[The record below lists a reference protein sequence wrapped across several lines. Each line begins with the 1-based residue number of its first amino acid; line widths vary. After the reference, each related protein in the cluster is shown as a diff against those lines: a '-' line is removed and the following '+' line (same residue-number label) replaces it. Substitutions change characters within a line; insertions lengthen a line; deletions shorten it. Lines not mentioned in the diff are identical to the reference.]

1 MELSKNFSL
10 QKLNTFGLNVTAKFY
25 SEVNS
30 VEQAISIFSGGQLRQ
45 HKKMI
50 LGGGSNILFSENYYD
65 GVVLKNNIQGI
76 HVVKEDDQHFWVK
89 AGGGVP
95 WQELVENCLR
105 ANFGG
110 IENLSLIPGTVGAA
124 PIQNIG
130 AYGVELKDVFE
141 ALESVEISTGEK
153 RYFRREDCK
162 FGYRDSVFKNEL
174 RDKYFISNVVLK
186 LTKHPVINTSY
197 GNIDQKLTEMY
208 KHHPD
213 IRDVSD
219 AIIQIRQSKLPDPA
233 IVGNA
238 GSFFKN
244 PVISGNNFH
253 NLKRLFPEVPAY
265 DLEGGQKKIPAA
277 WLIDMCQMKGFN
289 HKGAAVHTNQP
300 LVLINK
306 KNATGKDLIEL
317 AGIIQNK
324 VKEKFNIDLEPEV
337 KII

>member
-1 MELSKNFSL
+1 MELSKNYSL
-10 QKLNTFGLNVTAKFY
+10 QKLNTFGLDVTAKFY
-25 SEVNS
+25 TEVS
-30 VEQAISIFSGGQLRQ
+30 TLEQVISIFKGGQLNHRN
-45 HKKMI
+45 KLI
-50 LGGGSNILFSENYYD
+50 LGGGSNILFLEDFYD

-76 HVVKEDDQHFWVK
+76 HVVKEDNRHFWVK

-95 WQELVENCLR
+95 WHELVESCLR

-141 ALESVEISTGEK
+141 ALEAVEISTGEK
-153 RYFRREDCK
+153 RFFRHEDCQ

-174 RDKYFISNVVLK
+174 HDMYFIANVVLK
-186 LTKHPVINTSY
+186 LTKHPVINTTY
-197 GNIDQKLTEMY
+197 GNISHKLKELH
-208 KHHPD
+208 KHEPN

-219 AIIQIRQSKLPDPA
+219 TIIHIRQSKLPDPA

-244 PVISGNNFH
+244 PVISGDLYS
-253 NLKRLFPEVPAY
+253 NLKVQFPEIPSY
-265 DLEGGQKKIPAA
+265 DMETGHKKIPAA
-277 WLIDMCQMKGFN
+277 WLIDMCQMKGFT

-300 LVLINK
+300 LVLINN

-317 AGIIQNK
+317 ALIIQNK
-324 VKEKFNIDLEPEV
+324 VKGKFNIELEPEV
-337 KII
+337 KIV